1 MCVWKKER
9 ERETPRLFAL
19 RPKVS
24 PGSVS
29 LLCAPSS
36 SLVPDHLLRFEFSRT
51 LVFSGQLPSS
61 GQLLLEPISS
71 YCTLLFLHSLTFI
84 HSCSIVFI
92 FSLVGFW
99 TQAMNFGR
107 RLQQHGV
114 PVLRSW
120 VCGCSP
126 HKSNL
131 IPEYLMLA
139 KSYSLF
145 GSKSGFLHTCVKSLR
160 WWWWWWYWSLCIAFN
175 SSSSQA
181 VFTLASV

>member
-1 MCVWKKER
+1 MRLKERER

-61 GQLLLEPISS
+61 GQLPLEPISS
-71 YCTLLFLHSLTFI
+71 YCTLLFLHSLAFT

-107 RLQQHGV
+107 RL
-114 PVLRSW
+114 
-120 VCGCSP
+120 
-126 HKSNL
+126 
-131 IPEYLMLA
+131 
-139 KSYSLF
+139 
-145 GSKSGFLHTCVKSLR
+145 
-160 WWWWWWYWSLCIAFN
+160 
-175 SSSSQA
+175 
-181 VFTLASV
+181 